1 MTTTTPDRTMSENAI
16 IRDILWS
23 IAEKEMRRRKSD
35 EMLHAAPIEKTG
47 EEIGWVEVVTEAIA
61 ALPWYEW
68 NLPDGRTPPQPNAAV
83 EMVSLLAAVLEN
95 DTISPSSVNTTWS
108 GGVAVEWHIGGI
120 DLEIACQ
127 PDGTAEYSFEDC
139 LGEEHEGSAW
149 DDMTRLRQLIG
160 RLPASR
166 QQTE

>member
-1 MTTTTPDRTMSENAI
+1 MTTTSKAMSERAV

-23 IAEKEMRRRKSD
+23 IAEKEMHRRKSD
-35 EMLHAAPIEKTG
+35 EMLNAAPIEKTG
-47 EEIGWVEVVTEAIA
+47 EEGGWVEVVTEAIA

-95 DTISPSSVNTTWS
+95 DTISPSSVNTTWG

-127 PDGTAEYSFEDC
+127 PDGTAEYSFEDQ
-139 LGEEHEGSAW
+139 LGEEHEGLLRE
-149 DDMTRLRQLIG
+149 DMTQLRLLIG

>member
-1 MTTTTPDRTMSENAI
+1 MTTTTSDRTMSERAI
-16 IRDILWS
+16 IRDILRS
-23 IAEKEMRRRKSD
+23 IAEKEMRRRKSE
-35 EMLHAAPIEKTG
+35 EMLNSALMEKISK
-47 EEIGWVEVVTEAIA
+47 EIGWVEVVTEAIA

-68 NLPDGRTPPQPNAAV
+68 NLPDGRIPPQPNAAV
-83 EMVSLLAAVLEN
+83 EMVSLLAAVLES

-108 GGVAVEWHIGGI
+108 GGVAVEWHLGGI

-127 PDGTAEYSFEDC
+127 PDGRAEYSFEDR

-149 DDMTRLRQLIG
+149 DNMTQLRQLIG